1 MHRGVLEN
9 GHKHYPGQTSE
20 RVWHLALIR
29 LDHCHPIRRGKY
41 ACTCICVYSIN
52 IQHSTFN
59 ISEPASTAH
68 LPTATVDDHAYVPH
82 RTACPAN
89 EVRDA
94 RRASDEDDNAELSRP
109 LAATCNCMIARA
121 IIHHVLT
128 DLTHPCP
135 PGTGRTAAVV
145 ALTPYT
151 VPLHTCST
159 STSTSTGR
167 PQGRGARSSSSRVR
181 DRRFGEQAGSLEDT
195 SAACC
200 MAACLASRSLRSCPS
215 AGGVEACCHWP
226 GGPEDWYWYLV
237 RPVPR

>member
-1 MHRGVLEN
+1 MSGEGGTRCE
-9 GHKHYPGQTSE
+9 
-20 RVWHLALIR
+20 
-29 LDHCHPIRRGKY
+29 
-41 ACTCICVYSIN
+41 TC
-52 IQHSTFN
+52 
-59 ISEPASTAH
+59 
-68 LPTATVDDHAYVPH
+68 
-82 RTACPAN
+82 
-89 EVRDA
+89 
-94 RRASDEDDNAELSRP
+94 ASDEDDNAELSRP

-135 PGTGRTAAVV
+135 PGTGRTAAVM

-151 VPLHTCST
+151 VPLHTCRLQHEHKHWQAPGKGGTVVLVSCQR
-159 STSTSTGR
+159 SEIRGTG
-167 PQGRGARSSSSRVR
+167 GKSG
-181 DRRFGEQAGSLEDT
+181 DT

>member
-1 MHRGVLEN
+1 MYRGACMVLRCSFLPGASPDAEYHPSAIRHLICTPTPTPTVTGRWTSRQYDLAKQGVHRGVLEN

-29 LDHCHPIRRGKY
+29 LDRCHPIRRGKY

-94 RRASDEDDNAELSRP
+94 RRASDEDDNAGHSRP
-109 LAATCNCMIARA
+109 LAATCK
-121 IIHHVLT
+121 
-128 DLTHPCP
+128 
-135 PGTGRTAAVV
+135 
-145 ALTPYT
+145 
-151 VPLHTCST
+151 
-159 STSTSTGR
+159 
-167 PQGRGARSSSSRVR
+167 
-181 DRRFGEQAGSLEDT
+181 LELSYIT
-195 SAACC
+195 
-200 MAACLASRSLRSCPS
+200 
-215 AGGVEACCHWP
+215 
-226 GGPEDWYWYLV
+226 Y
-237 RPVPR
+237 